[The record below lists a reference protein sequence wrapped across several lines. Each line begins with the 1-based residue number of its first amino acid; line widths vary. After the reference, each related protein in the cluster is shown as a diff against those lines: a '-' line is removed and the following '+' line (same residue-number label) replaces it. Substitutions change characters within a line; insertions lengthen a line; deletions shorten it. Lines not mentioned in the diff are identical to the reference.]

1 MRVFILKEGKEYNQG
16 VAYLDDGTMVVVD
29 NARKMIGKNADIS
42 VTSVL
47 QTTAGKM
54 IFGRL
59 SEESHENG
67 ASIHSTDT
75 RGINGGGGG
84 NASRRPY
91 RSDQPRPQ
99 TVAARSIEP
108 EEH

>member
-59 SEESHENG
+59 SEETHENG
-67 ASIHSTDT
+67 GANIHSTDT
-75 RGINGGGGG
+75 RGING
-84 NASRRPY
+84 NNTATRRPY
-91 RSDQPRPQ
+91 RDPRAPHP
-99 TVAARSIEP
+99 TLAARSIEP